1 MKDDEGL
8 EVLNKYIEKT
18 YTFSSQDKL
27 DWDNVIELL
36 MKLCIFARGTK
47 HHHKWV
53 KRLESAV
60 NTDFSGVN
68 IREPLTQNLELLEAK
83 KRKIKKQLISEC
95 ADDIYY
101 QPETVDDLTCQDK
114 DLIKDELYDWYW
126 EQRYGFVRDF
136 WAMHRGL
143 IWGKKSTPGGKPMK
157 RDED

>member
-1 MKDDEGL
+1 MNEDKAEKILDD
-8 EVLNKYIEKT
+8 YIEKT

-68 IREPLTQNLELLEAK
+68 IRDPMKDNLERIEREK
-83 KRKIKKQLISEC
+83 DSIRVKMISEC
-95 ADDIYY
+95 DDGIYY
-101 QPETVDDLTCQDK
+101 HPLDTDDLTCMDK
-114 DLIKDELYDWYW
+114 DIIKDKVYDWYW
-126 EQRYGFVRDF
+126 EERFAFVRDF

-157 RDED
+157 RDE